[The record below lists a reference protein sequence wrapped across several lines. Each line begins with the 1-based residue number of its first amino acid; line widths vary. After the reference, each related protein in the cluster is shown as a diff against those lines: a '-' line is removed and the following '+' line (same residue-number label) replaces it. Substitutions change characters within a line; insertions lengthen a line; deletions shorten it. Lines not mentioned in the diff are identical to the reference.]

1 MITREEM
8 TMLRNEGG
16 KLSRVVVCTPEDE
29 YFNVK
34 NLKEQHMHVVADR
47 DKTRRQFAAL
57 KSIMET
63 CGCEVID
70 VPGLADHA
78 NSVFTR
84 DTALCTPQG
93 YIKVRMGLPAR
104 RGEEEWMAKI
114 LESMGEPCAGEI
126 NEPGTVEGGDVI
138 LAGAIAFVGLSK
150 RTNREGAKQISG
162 ILSRMNY
169 EIRTVKVQPPH
180 LHLGGAMSVV
190 GPQQILCCRDMFPN
204 DFFKGFDT
212 VDMSCGGISNGNV
225 ICLGDNEMIA
235 NAAENAEAIEAL
247 EKKGMI
253 VHGIDLSE
261 FRKGA
266 GGPTCLILPVERK

>member
-1 MITREEM
+1 
-8 TMLRNEGG
+8 MLRNEGD
-16 KLSRVVVCTPEDE
+16 KLSRVVVCTPRDE

-34 NLKEQHMHVVADR
+34 NLKEQHIHLVADR
-47 DKTRRQFAAL
+47 DKTLQQFAAL
-57 KSIMET
+57 KSLMET
-63 CGCEVID
+63 SGCEVID
-70 VPGLADHA
+70 VPELANHP

-93 YIKVRMGLPAR
+93 YIKLRMGLAAR
-104 RGEEEWMAKI
+104 RGEEEWMAEI
-114 LESMGEPCAGEI
+114 LESMGEPCAGQI

-138 LAGAIAFVGLSK
+138 LAGSVAFVGLST
-150 RTNREGAKQISG
+150 RTNQEGATQISG
-162 ILSRMNY
+162 ILSNMNY
-169 EIRTVKVQPPH
+169 EIRTVVVQPPH

-190 GPQQILCCRDMFPN
+190 GPQHILCCRDMFPKE
-204 DFFKGFDT
+204 FFNGFDT
-212 VDMSCGGISNGNV
+212 IDISCRGTSNGNV
-225 ICLGDNEMIA
+225 ICPGDNEIIA

-247 EKKGMI
+247 EKKGMV